1 MPFTI
6 IAPAPTMPMG
16 MDKNADQQVIAGVTN
31 LKLTGWTARSGYGSS
46 DITNDE
52 LIANGSATA
61 NVRCRI
67 QLAANWAST
76 QGALH
81 VMLMRNSAEVKSA
94 DFANNS
100 SSLTL
105 PDAQVSLAAGD
116 RIWVQI
122 TNSTSSIWAVNA
134 TVQGGVNTYVS
145 FDLV

>member
-6 IAPAPTMPMG
+6 IAPVATAPMG
-16 MDKNADQQVIAGVTN
+16 MDKNADQQVVAGATN

-46 DITNDE
+46 VIVNDE

-67 QLAANWAST
+67 QLAVNWSST

-81 VMLMRNSAEVKSA
+81 VMLMRNNAEIKSA
-94 DFANNS
+94 DFTNNTG
-100 SSLTL
+100 SLTL
-105 PDAQVSLAAGD
+105 PDTQVNLAPGD

-145 FDLV
+145 FDLS

>member
-6 IAPAPTMPMG
+6 IAPAAAVPMG
-16 MDKNADQQVIAGVTN
+16 MDKVADQQVVAGATN

-52 LIANGSATA
+52 LIANGSVTA

-81 VMLMRNSAEVKSA
+81 VMLMRNTTEIKSA
-94 DFANNS
+94 DFTNNS
-100 SSLTL
+100 AFLLL
-105 PDAQVSLAAGD
+105 PDTQVNLVPGD

-134 TVQGGVNTYVS
+134 TVQGGANTYVS
-145 FDLV
+145 FDLS